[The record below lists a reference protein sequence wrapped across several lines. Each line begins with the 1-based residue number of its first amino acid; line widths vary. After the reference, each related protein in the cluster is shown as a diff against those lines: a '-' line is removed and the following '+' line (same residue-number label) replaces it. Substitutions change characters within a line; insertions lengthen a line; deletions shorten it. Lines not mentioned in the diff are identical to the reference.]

1 MKKYIAGIILVLVI
15 GVVAF
20 KAIKS
25 RRSAEVNPQTLVGQV
40 DSFTLPQGWE
50 RVSDSKVMYKLV
62 KNVNETVKPEIAV
75 IQSVSKE
82 ASASAAYVDRLI
94 AGARSTVSGL
104 QFVEN
109 KRTEIGGVYE
119 AQLEGYYP
127 NQKIKVKVMQRV
139 YIKGETVY
147 TMTASFIGDVKN
159 EVNLIFDYIAKDKLV
174 W

>member
-1 MKKYIAGIILVLVI
+1 M
-15 GVVAF
+15 
-20 KAIKS
+20 
-25 RRSAEVNPQTLVGQV
+25 
-40 DSFTLPQGWE
+40 
-50 RVSDSKVMYKLV
+50 
-62 KNVNETVKPEIAV
+62 KPEIAV

-127 NQKIKVKVMQRV
+127 NQKIKVTVMQRV